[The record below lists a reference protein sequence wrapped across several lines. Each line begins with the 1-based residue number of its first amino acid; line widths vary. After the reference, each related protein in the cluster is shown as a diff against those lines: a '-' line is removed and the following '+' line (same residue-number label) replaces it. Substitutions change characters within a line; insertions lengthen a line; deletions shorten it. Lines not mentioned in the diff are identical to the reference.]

1 MIPSVWMFFVAFL
14 FAGPALA
21 SFRCPAKGGAAWREY
36 RSAHF
41 IVDTDAGRSDVQP
54 FVHMLEHMHA
64 LVLQA
69 LVGEQVEI
77 PGHLRVLAFAD
88 QTDFH
93 EMGGDSAA
101 GYYSRG
107 EFGEPTIALP
117 LRALWSD
124 PEAVAHELAHHIS
137 FFLFPVQPR
146 WFTEGLAEWVQTVA
160 ARPTDTALSFTGTH
174 IARGTKAMAG
184 AMAGSIPVNLVS
196 WLGYDARPLPAKEL
210 LSWNG
215 VETASAEARG
225 HLWSWMLYHWLW
237 NERSKAFADYQKRLA
252 DGGDPDGAWRAV
264 FPELDPSNADAM
276 AKLDGE
282 LDRYRTRGRFA
293 FYKVQ
298 AEGDPHFSEAQISS
312 SDLHIL
318 LLAMRRSWPREPD
331 QQQALR
337 RAVLDEALA
346 EDPGS
351 PLAQYA
357 RAKFAGK
364 VDASALRQAVKSR
377 PADWRGWLLPGQL
390 APTAEQGPALR
401 KAVELNPASAAAQN
415 ALAWLLVRSDRAK
428 EALPLASRALDLAPW
443 DANIVD
449 TLAEV
454 AARLGKCR
462 EALQLGKRAVATAG
476 GEQMRKRLADIE
488 KRCPLAR

>member
-1 MIPSVWMFFVAFL
+1 MPGARSHGDPLVVGCSCSRAITCAASGLRRKAGGTTIRHHSASSAGFRFCAAPDDRQNGRKRRVGRTAPIGPMIPSVWMFFVAFL

-298 AEGDPHFSEAQISS
+298 AEGDAHFQRSADLVERSPHPA
-312 SDLHIL
+312 
-318 LLAMRRSWPREPD
+318 
-331 QQQALR
+331 
-337 RAVLDEALA
+337 
-346 EDPGS
+346 
-351 PLAQYA
+351 
-357 RAKFAGK
+357 AGH
-364 VDASALRQAVKSR
+364 
-377 PADWRGWLLPGQL
+377 
-390 APTAEQGPALR
+390 
-401 KAVELNPASAAAQN
+401 
-415 ALAWLLVRSDRAK
+415 
-428 EALPLASRALDLAPW
+428 
-443 DANIVD
+443 
-449 TLAEV
+449 
-454 AARLGKCR
+454 
-462 EALQLGKRAVATAG
+462 
-476 GEQMRKRLADIE
+476 
-488 KRCPLAR
+488 